1 MRFRKW
7 LPLLLILAMLA
18 PMAYPLQTEAAVKI
32 NTKNATIVKGMYKTL
47 KITGTSKKVK
57 WTSSKKSVA
66 TVSSKGK
73 VTAKKPGTCTIK
85 AKVGKKT
92 YTCKITVIS
101 TSRVYK
107 KVFNYVTK
115 RYSSARAWDARVSGR
130 YYYIY
135 FFKPQGDGAVGLD
148 VKVDLLTGWVYF
160 GSGRAEFF
168 SKLPK
173 KVRLWK

>member
-32 NTKNATIVKGMYKTL
+32 NTKKATIVKGMYKTL

-101 TSRVYK
+101 TS
-107 KVFNYVTK
+107 
-115 RYSSARAWDARVSGR
+115 
-130 YYYIY
+130 
-135 FFKPQGDGAVGLD
+135 
-148 VKVDLLTGWVYF
+148 
-160 GSGRAEFF
+160 
-168 SKLPK
+168 
-173 KVRLWK
+173 